1 MTADS
6 KVESKVPQSCAEF
19 ALYTTLKIHDLANL
33 FHLLSSCV
41 SFFFAF
47 QPSEQNFALVGFW
60 PRILGVLTALY
71 FFLFGL
77 DLMGGSFGALGGKR
91 AGQLFTITDNPIA
104 GGGSLPM
111 FTRSN
116 ILATIFVV
124 GCA

>member
-1 MTADS
+1 M
-6 KVESKVPQSCAEF
+6 
-19 ALYTTLKIHDLANL
+19 
-33 FHLLSSCV
+33 
-41 SFFFAF
+41 
-47 QPSEQNFALVGFW
+47 
-60 PRILGVLTALY
+60 LTALY

-111 FTRSN
+111 FTRLN

-124 GCA
+124 GCAYLRDQVGWSVARLVGWLVG